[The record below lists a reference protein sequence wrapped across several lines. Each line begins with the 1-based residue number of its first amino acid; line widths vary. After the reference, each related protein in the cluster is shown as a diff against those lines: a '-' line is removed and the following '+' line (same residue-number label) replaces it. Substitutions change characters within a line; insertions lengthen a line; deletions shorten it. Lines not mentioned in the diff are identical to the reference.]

1 MVKCALIALSL
12 MVFSIP
18 LTAASQCNPHGW
30 KTLQDNQIEL
40 EGYYNTRAT
49 QYNTLL
55 AIHKQRRLLSQQFS
69 LDELVQLWNHADRV
83 HYREFEQ
90 QTRSARQYANAVSSL
105 KDQLIEKK
113 TQALNIGSQWSSMAN
128 ACKQAKR
135 TANFNSALWYSASSN
150 DLANDFSHLEQKFTQ
165 LGKIYEKEAH
175 QLETA
180 QLYAEQAK

>member
-55 AIHKQRRLLSQQFS
+55 AIHKQR
-69 LDELVQLWNHADRV
+69 
-83 HYREFEQ
+83 
-90 QTRSARQYANAVSSL
+90 
-105 KDQLIEKK
+105 
-113 TQALNIGSQWSSMAN
+113 
-128 ACKQAKR
+128 
-135 TANFNSALWYSASSN
+135 
-150 DLANDFSHLEQKFTQ
+150 
-165 LGKIYEKEAH
+165 
-175 QLETA
+175 
-180 QLYAEQAK
+180 